1 MQNNFYFLRQL
12 IPEIKEKI
20 LGLKLMEAFSQDKDE
35 LMLCF
40 AAARGNK
47 SHYKEFY
54 IKAAVYPR
62 FSCLYFSDSFHRA
75 KRNTVSRRNPVR
87 KRTLFFYPF

>member
-12 IPEIKEKI
+12 VPDLHKKI
-20 LGLKLMEAFSQDKDE
+20 VGLKLMEAFSQEKDE

-40 AAARGNK
+40 AAARGVK

-62 FSCLYFSDSFHRA
+62 FSCLH
-75 KRNTVSRRNPVR
+75 
-87 KRTLFFYPF
+87 